1 MNSGGTIFCRT
12 DDASTFHTT
21 AWHMHAASATATT
34 TIFVVAETTANATAP
49 SVSAATMDQP

>member
-1 MNSGGTIFCRT
+1 
-12 DDASTFHTT
+12 
-21 AWHMHAASATATT
+21 MHAASATATT

>member
-12 DDASTFHTT
+12 DDASTFHAT
-21 AWHMHAASATATT
+21 AWQMYTASATATT
-34 TIFVVAETTANATAP
+34 TIFVVAEMTANAAAP